1 MIKIA
6 VASGK
11 GGTGK
16 TLVATNI
23 FYSLMAENYKV
34 VLIDCDAEA
43 PNAAA
48 FFDRKLIEK
57 ETINQIIPEIY
68 SSACTFCGKCHD
80 WCNYNAIFIIPP
92 AKIITV
98 IDDLCHACGAC
109 FEACHFNAI
118 KEKSVSLGEIAAFMV
133 NQQNLFPLLD
143 RDEPKAKSG
152 FSNADRV
159 TVSVQSGKDL
169 LNEDGYRT
177 GMIIE
182 SRMKVGVMS
191 PVKLIK
197 TAINKIDPA
206 NDIAILDAPPG
217 TSCPFIQ
224 TTATA
229 DFVVLVTEP
238 TPFGL
243 SDLKQSVETLRQM
256 NRSFG
261 VIINRAGIG
270 NRDVYNYLEN
280 NHIPLLMEIPYDPQI
295 AMLYSK
301 GLLAAQRMTTLKE
314 KLVEL
319 MENISNIL
327 INN

>member
-16 TLVATNI
+16 TMVATNI
-23 FYSLMAENYKV
+23 FYSLMTDNHKV
-34 VLIDCDAEA
+34 TLVDCDAEA

-48 FFDRKLIEK
+48 FFNRKLIEK
-57 ETINQIIPEIY
+57 ETIDQIIPEIN
-68 SSACTFCGKCHD
+68 STICTFCGKCHD

-92 AKIITV
+92 AKIIRV

-118 KEKSVSLGEIAAFMV
+118 TEKFVSLGDIASFLV
-133 NQQNLFPLLD
+133 NQHYL
-143 RDEPKAKSG
+143 
-152 FSNADRV
+152 
-159 TVSVQSGKDL
+159 
-169 LNEDGYRT
+169 
-177 GMIIE
+177 IIE

-197 TAINKIDPA
+197 AAINKIDPA
-206 NDIAILDAPPG
+206 NDFVILDAPPG

-256 NRSFG
+256 NRPFG

-270 NRDVYNYLEN
+270 NRDVYNYLKT
-280 NHIPLLMEIPYDPQI
+280 NHILLLMEIPYEPQI
-295 AMLYSK
+295 AKLYSN
-301 GLLAAQRMTTLKE
+301 GLIAAQSMTTLKE
-314 KLVEL
+314 KLMEL
-319 MENISNIL
+319 INNISNIL
-327 INN
+327 ISN

>member
-23 FYSLMAENYKV
+23 FYSLMAENYKA

-57 ETINQIIPEIY
+57 ETINQIIPKINLT
-68 SSACTFCGKCHD
+68 ACTFCGKCHD

-92 AKIITV
+92 AKIIRV

-109 FEACHFNAI
+109 FEACHYNAI
-118 KEKSVSLGEIAAFMV
+118 KEKSVSLGEIAAFLV
-133 NQQNLFPLLD
+133 NQQYL
-143 RDEPKAKSG
+143 
-152 FSNADRV
+152 
-159 TVSVQSGKDL
+159 
-169 LNEDGYRT
+169 
-177 GMIIE
+177 IIE

-197 TAINKIDPA
+197 AAINKIDPA
-206 NDIAILDAPPG
+206 NDFAILDAPPG

-256 NRSFG
+256 NRPFG

-301 GLLAAQRMTTLKE
+301 GLIAAHSMTTLKE
-314 KLVEL
+314 KLLEL
-319 MENISNIL
+319 INNISNIL
-327 INN
+327 ISN